1 MVTINVTGRV
11 SNEPK
16 VSETKYG
23 NTMLSFNIAADEYV
37 NGNRE
42 TSWFHVCYITKAA
55 QNLAKYLTKGK
66 YVAVVGRE
74 SISNYIN
81 KKQEILI
88 DRTIWANDMELLGN
102 GGSSDSGVEMNNGVI
117 ETQPEEKLKTTNRE
131 DVYDTDNTI
140 LMVDS
145 TMKFPNVTVNVAD
158 DDEDPLPF

>member
-16 VSETKYG
+16 VSDTKYG

-88 DRTIWANDMELLGN
+88 DRTIWANDIELLGN
-102 GGSSDSGVEMNNGVI
+102 GGSSDSNVEVNNGVI
-117 ETQPEEKLKTTNRE
+117 ETQPEDKLRTTYKE
-131 DVYDTDNTI
+131 DENTDASVLTTDG
-140 LMVDS
+140 VR
-145 TMKFPNVTVNVAD
+145 KFPNVTVNVAD

>member
-16 VSETKYG
+16 VSDTKYG

-37 NGNRE
+37 NGNKE
-42 TSWFHVCYITKAA
+42 TSWFHVCYVTKAA

-88 DRTIWANDMELLGN
+88 DRTVWANDIELLGN
-102 GGSSDSGVEMNNGVI
+102 GGSSDSSVEINNGVI
-117 ETQPEEKLKTTNRE
+117 ETQPNEKLKTVYKENEDTNMSVSNVVGVR
-131 DVYDTDNTI
+131 
-140 LMVDS
+140 
-145 TMKFPNVTVNVAD
+145 KFPNVTVNVAD